1 MPFLEKPNLHIEIN
15 NMISTLKYLYI
26 KNRKQNLLTMCSLQ
40 AFLDGVVGE
49 VSAPVVV
56 LAPQLSSME
65 EQWTAL
71 TRERTMVMVLSSMS
85 DYWIES

>member
-1 MPFLEKPNLHIEIN
+1 
-15 NMISTLKYLYI
+15 MISTLKYLYI

-49 VSAPVVV
+49 VSALVIV

-71 TRERTMVMVLSSMS
+71 TWERTMVMVLSSMS